1 MYSEY
6 EIRTIPL
13 SVKSNREKVEKFL
26 QFNNLR
32 LDDVDYFAGVFRLE
46 EYEILACGGL
56 KENLIKCIAVSEEL
70 KGSGLSNRLMSHL
83 ISIANSNGYS
93 TIRVFTK
100 PTNKDIF
107 TSLGFNL
114 LASSEKAILLE
125 NNSLQLNDYLN
136 YLSKHCKQGTNG
148 CIVMN
153 CNPFT
158 LGHQYLIEQSARK
171 VDNLYIIP
179 VKEDV
184 SMFSYSER
192 KMMIEEGTKHIENTI
207 VLEGSDYAI
216 SKTTFP
222 TYFLK
227 DINDLT
233 DSYITLDL
241 DIFCKLIAPALN
253 IKYRFIGS
261 EPIDL
266 LTNRYNTLIR
276 QILEQNKIKVLE
288 TKRLEKENC
297 AISAS
302 VVRNQVIKNSFRRL
316 KNLVPIIIYPFLISR
331 LATQSLQTELDLTP
345 KPGLVDKHDSG
356 SHKDMD
362 YDLMKKSINALHPYF
377 TKLAQLGYREDL
389 PFVKEI
395 QALGLQAENAMFK
408 TTNGIN
414 THKGALFSMGL
425 VIICASHLLYTYDN
439 ISKENL
445 QICISMLAS
454 RWEQP
459 EYTHGNQVLKTYRIK
474 GALYNAIDG
483 YKDLFQI
490 WLPYYTKHKDEEHC
504 LHKLLL
510 LIMSSL
516 DDTNIYY
523 RKDTQT
529 VERVKKQ
536 AKELFENFDIEK
548 LQQLNIEYIKE
559 NISSGGA
566 ADMLSLT
573 LFIYSLLN

>member
-13 SVKSNREKVEKFL
+13 SIKSNIEKVEKFL
-26 QFNNLR
+26 QLNNLQ

-56 KENLIKCIAVSEEL
+56 KENLIKCIAVNEEL
-70 KGSGLSNRLMSHL
+70 KGFGLSNRLISHL
-83 ISIANSNGYS
+83 ISVANSNGYS

-125 NNSLQLNDYLN
+125 NNSLQLNNYLN
-136 YLSKHCKQGTNG
+136 YLSKHCKQGING

-158 LGHQYLIEQSARK
+158 LGHQYLIEQSAQK

-192 KMMIEEGTKHIENTI
+192 KMMIEEGTKHIENVI
-207 VLEGSDYAI
+207 ILEGSDYAI

-227 DINDLT
+227 DINDST

-253 IKYRFIGS
+253 IKYRFIGN
-261 EPIDL
+261 EPKDL
-266 LTNRYNTLIR
+266 LTNRYNTLIH
-276 QILEQNKIKVLE
+276 QILEQNNIKVLE
-288 TKRLEKENC
+288 TKRLEKDNC
-297 AISAS
+297 VISAS
-302 VVRNQVIKNSFRRL
+302 VVRNQVTKNSFRRL
-316 KNLVPIIIYPFLISR
+316 KNLVPKTIFSFLMSH

-345 KPGLVDKHDSG
+345 KPGLVDKQDSG

-362 YDLMKKSINALHPYF
+362 YDVMKKSINTLQPYF
-377 TKLAQLGYREDL
+377 TKLAQLGYRKDL
-389 PFVKEI
+389 PFVREI
-395 QALGLQAENAMFK
+395 QDLGLQAENAMFK

-414 THKGALFSMGL
+414 THKGALFSIGI
-425 VIICASHLLYTYDN
+425 VIVCASHLLYVYDDV
-439 ISKENL
+439 SKENL

-459 EYTHGNQVLKTYRIK
+459 EDTHGNQVLKKHKIK

-490 WLPYYTKHKDEEHC
+490 WLPYYIKHKDEEHC

-523 RKDTQT
+523 RKNAQT
-529 VERVKKQ
+529 VEIVKKQ
-536 AKELFENFDIEK
+536 ARELFENFSIEK
-548 LQQLNIEYIKE
+548 LQQLNTEYIKE

>member
-490 WLPYYTKHKDEEHC
+490 WLPYYTKHKDEKHC